1 MANISGLAGLLATAK
16 ARQNEPPF
24 RMQGMEEATAP
35 VRQQS
40 PMEIALRAREL
51 ENLGRDATGE
61 GIVAGDR
68 LRELTGLGALA
79 GQRNT
84 LQEEAR
90 RLREER
96 FSPERMKKRTLRAGL
111 AGLAERGLGGFGS
124 GSTAERDKIDA
135 ERAAA
140 AGISLAEVEKMITEN
155 RAMGMSQFEAE
166 NKARAEVDAIIS
178 QSGQTASEILATEQ
192 RREDA
197 AADRASI
204 ERRNREQILSN
215 EKVAAT
221 NAGRETDFGME
232 IAIRV
237 DALMEGPEGE
247 GMTLVQAK
255 RRALGERVKEET
267 EAALIRADIST
278 ETLDLQRQQAAYKM
292 ATDKLSNA
300 VGLYG
305 EEYNAA
311 FQEEVDA
318 IVAKFASSEGK
329 TGPAVGT
336 VKDGF
341 RYKGGDPN
349 VRSNWEKV

>member
-1 MANISGLAGLLATAK
+1 
-16 ARQNEPPF
+16 
-24 RMQGMEEATAP
+24 
-35 VRQQS
+35 
-40 PMEIALRAREL
+40 MEIALRAREL